1 MRHKYET
8 RGIVL
13 ARAHTGE
20 ATTLVTLLTAD
31 LGLVQARAQS
41 LRKSGAKLSS
51 SLATFAESSVV
62 LVRGR
67 EGWRLS
73 GAVLEENWFARL
85 QDAGEL
91 PRATR
96 VSTLVL
102 RLVAGEAHDT
112 HLFPIMQGFFRALSE
127 SPRELCEA
135 AEVLAGL
142 RSLAALGL
150 DSGTL
155 PGEASVFSPPLLTE
169 VAESRAA
176 FIARINRGI
185 TASGL

>member
-13 ARAHTGE
+13 ARVHTGE

-41 LRKSGAKLSS
+41 LRKSGAKLSP

-85 QDAGEL
+85 QEAGEV
-91 PRATR
+91 PRAAR
-96 VSTLVL
+96 VSTLLL

-112 HLFPIMQGFFRALSE
+112 LLFPIVQGFFRALAE
-127 SPRELCEA
+127 SPKELCEA
-135 AEVLAGL
+135 VEMLAGL
-142 RSLAALGL
+142 RALAALGL
-150 DSGTL
+150 DSGTI
-155 PGEASVFSPPLLTE
+155 PGESTFAPPLLAE
-169 VAESRAA
+169 VAEGRAE
-176 FIARINRGI
+176 FITRINRGI